1 MHILITGGSGFLG
14 SSLARE
20 LLKKP
25 LIQIEGRTPAPLSTL
40 FLTDLHKLPDDLAAE
55 SRVISFIGDLNDL
68 ITSKTLP
75 LNKIDAVIHLSA
87 AVSAECE
94 ANLDLGLQSNLQVS
108 LNLLQAIRHQAQ
120 RPVFVFPSSVA
131 VFGAPPGHVLPS
143 SISDIDQPT
152 PQSSYGI
159 QKFMVEQLVADF
171 TRKGLIYG
179 RNIRLMTVSIRPGKP
194 NGAASSFLSGMLREP
209 LSGQNSVVPVP
220 PETRVA
226 LSSLDKTLEGLLC
239 ALESPSSIWGAPI
252 AVNLPALSTT
262 VGEMANAL
270 QEVAGK
276 DVANLIQWK
285 VDPQVYAIV
294 SSWPSQF
301 SHLRATL
308 LGLNPDSSI
317 VSLIRAYIL
326 RYPQAVSCVIKG

>member
-75 LNKIDAVIHLSA
+75 LNKIHAVIHLSA

-301 SHLRATL
+301 SHLRATQ

>member
-1 MHILITGGSGFLG
+1 M
-14 SSLARE
+14 
-20 LLKKP
+20 
-25 LIQIEGRTPAPLSTL
+25 
-40 FLTDLHKLPDDLAAE
+40 
-55 SRVISFIGDLNDL
+55 

-143 SISDIDQPT
+143 NISDIDQPT

-171 TRKGLIYG
+171 TRKGFIHG

-209 LSGQNSVVPVP
+209 LSGQYSVVPVP

-239 ALESPSSIWGAPI
+239 ALESPSTIWGAPI
-252 AVNLPALSTT
+252 AVNLPALSTS
-262 VGEMANAL
+262 VGEMAKAL

-276 DVANLIQWK
+276 EVANFLQWK
-285 VDPQVYAIV
+285 VDHQVQAIV

-301 SHLRATL
+301 SHLRATR
-308 LGLNPDSSI
+308 LGLNPDSSV
-317 VSLIRAYIL
+317 VSLIQAYAL
-326 RYPQAVSCVIKG
+326 RHPHAVSCVIKK

>member
-120 RPVFVFPSSVA
+120 R
-131 VFGAPPGHVLPS
+131 PGHVLPS

-301 SHLRATL
+301 SHLRATQ

>member
-25 LIQIEGRTPAPLSTL
+25 LIQIEGRTPAPLTKL
-40 FLTDLHKLPDDLAAE
+40 FLTDLHKLPDDLAVE

-143 SISDIDQPT
+143 SISDIYQPT

-209 LSGQNSVVPVP
+209 LSGHNSVVPVP

-276 DVANLIQWK
+276 DVANLIEWK

-301 SHLRATL
+301 SHLRATQ
-308 LGLNPDSSI
+308 LGLNPDSSV